1 MKIEFSKEKSIR
13 DILNRLKWDPRF
25 DFRDV
30 EVVYV
35 DRVAGKGYSSLSG
48 EEIED
53 VGHKFIFL
61 TGDVMIPMHRVVE
74 VKYRGRTVWSKF

>member
-1 MKIEFSKEKSIR
+1 MKTEFLKEKSIR

-61 TGDVMIPMHRVVE
+61 IGDVMIPMHRVVE
-74 VKYRGRTVWSKF
+74 VKYKGRTVWSKF

>member
-1 MKIEFSKEKSIR
+1 MKTEFSKEKSIR

-61 TGDVMIPMHRVVE
+61 IGDVMIPMHRVVE
-74 VKYRGRTVWSKF
+74 VKYKGRTVWSKF